1 MRHTIPTPFLS
12 CILRGT
18 VLCTMPKISE
28 QGIFM
33 SVSTASFNE
42 AGILAYNDGN
52 YAEAFKQ
59 FDAAARTGDPAGQ
72 HLLASLYYQG
82 HGVTQDVP
90 KAVELFTAAA
100 QAGFPPSLANLAL
113 MYASGDGVAQDI
125 AQSLAYGRQAAE
137 AGDGQSQ
144 FNLAQAYRKGDG
156 VPQDYAEAAFWYKQ
170 AAEAGSLSAQ
180 NEYGLLYAQGQ
191 GVELDYVQAY
201 AWIAMPAE
209 AGSAQSIKNRDQLLE
224 ILTPSQQQAAR
235 ALAAEYAAQYGV
247 NPH

>member
-1 MRHTIPTPFLS
+1 MKRASSLITTAITPRPLNNS
-12 CILRGT
+12 TRLRA
-18 VLCTMPKISE
+18 PANRP
-28 QGIFM
+28 
-33 SVSTASFNE
+33 AS
-42 AGILAYNDGN
+42 IYW
-52 YAEAFKQ
+52 
-59 FDAAARTGDPAGQ
+59 PAC
-72 HLLASLYYQG
+72 HQG

-113 MYASGDGVAQDI
+113 MYASGDGVVQDM

-156 VPQDYAEAAFWYKQ
+156 VAQDYAEAAFWYKQ

-224 ILTPSQQQAAR
+224 ILTPSQQQAAH

>member
-1 MRHTIPTPFLS
+1 MHHTVPTSFLS
-12 CILRGT
+12 CIRRGT
-18 VLCTMPKISE
+18 VLCTMPKIPE

-33 SVSTASFNE
+33 SVPTASLNE

-59 FDAAARTGDPAGQ
+59 FDAAARTGEPAGQ

-113 MYASGDGVAQDI
+113 MYASGDGVAQDM

-144 FNLAQAYRKGDG
+144 FNLAQAYRRG
-156 VPQDYAEAAFWYKQ
+156 VDIAQDFEQ
-170 AAEAGSLSAQ
+170 AAYWYRMAAESGSLSAQ

-191 GVELDYVQAY
+191 GVELDYVEAY

-209 AGSAQSIKNRDQLLE
+209 AGDGQAIKNRDQLLE
-224 ILTPSQQQAAR
+224 ILTPAQLVEAQ
-235 ALAAEYAAQYGV
+235 ALAAEYASLYGSD
-247 NPH
+247 PY

>member
-1 MRHTIPTPFLS
+1 M
-12 CILRGT
+12 T
-18 VLCTMPKISE
+18 VS
-28 QGIFM
+28 
-33 SVSTASFNE
+33 SASFNE

-113 MYASGDGVAQDI
+113 MYASGDGVAQDM
-125 AQSLAYGRQAAE
+125 AQSLAYGR
-137 AGDGQSQ
+137 
-144 FNLAQAYRKGDG
+144 R
-156 VPQDYAEAAFWYKQ
+156 

>member
-1 MRHTIPTPFLS
+1 MHHTVPTPFLS
-12 CILRGT
+12 CIRRGT
-18 VLCTMPKISE
+18 VLCTMPKIPE

-33 SVSTASFNE
+33 SVSTASLNE

-59 FDAAARTGDPAGQ
+59 FDAAARTGEPAGQ

-82 HGVTQDVP
+82 HGVMQDVP

-113 MYASGDGVAQDI
+113 MYTSGDGVAQDM

-191 GVELDYVQAY
+191 GVEVDYVQAY